1 MAHEYWKFEIDK
13 SKAKMFIYQAS
24 QLDGV
29 ISVEYLE
36 QEEE

>member
-1 MAHEYWKFEIDK
+1 MTHEYWKFEVDK
-13 SKAKMFIYQAS
+13 TKAPAFVYQAS

-29 ISVEYLE
+29 LSVEYLE